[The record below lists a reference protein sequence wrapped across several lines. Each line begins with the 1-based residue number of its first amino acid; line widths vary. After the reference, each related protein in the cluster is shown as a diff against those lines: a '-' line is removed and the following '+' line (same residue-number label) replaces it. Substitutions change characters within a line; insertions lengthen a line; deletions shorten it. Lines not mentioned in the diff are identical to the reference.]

1 MTTSITTREP
11 MQLNARN
18 VEHIF
23 FECLTES
30 LKYAPDTIKVQG
42 INITPVFRTEKLNA
56 YRTDII
62 SMLEQ
67 LPDTFHVGS
76 GDGWTFLNMCIDR
89 NGVQW
94 TDFHRTCDYLLCL
107 GIAIDAVEYTIKQR
121 DLWRMFPGGMPY
133 ITINTMKGCAQ

>member
-30 LKYAPDTIKVQG
+30 LQDTPDAIKVQG
-42 INITPVFRTEKLNA
+42 INITPVFRPAQLDV
-56 YRTDII
+56 YRADII
-62 SMLEQ
+62 SMLES
-67 LPDTFHVGS
+67 LPDEFHVGL
-76 GDGWTFLNMCIDR
+76 GNGWTFLNMCIDR

-107 GIAIDAVEYTIKQR
+107 GIGIGAIEYTIKQR
-121 DLWRMFPGGMPY
+121 DLWRMFPGEMPY
-133 ITINTMKGCAQ
+133 ITINTNKQ